1 MCTMTCIIN
10 VCGLTVLLHS
20 ELLHQLLHIQ
30 QWTMAMTK
38 LHWSYDTLLEPIFY
52 SMWYICHSQCNGIKL
67 NDYTITSKEM
77 ELPKHQQSQT
87 RKMNGRSERSIA
99 ELTKLKVFS
108 YKYSNLSLTVI
119 LQARVTVQ
127 WRNNLINKR

>member
-1 MCTMTCIIN
+1 
-10 VCGLTVLLHS
+10 
-20 ELLHQLLHIQ
+20 
-30 QWTMAMTK
+30 
-38 LHWSYDTLLEPIFY
+38 
-52 SMWYICHSQCNGIKL
+52 
-67 NDYTITSKEM
+67 M

-127 WRNNLINKR
+127 